1 MICEICVICGEKRAE
16 MTIREIARMMDVS
29 AVRADSTLE
38 EIRQSADVAKR
49 FGCIAVF
56 ALPAH
61 TPFLLERLAGSGVI
75 AGGVAGFP
83 GGAETTSVKAAAARE
98 LVRMGCREIDMVNN
112 LAWLKAGSRELYQRD
127 VRAVVEAAEGM
138 PVKVIL
144 ECHWL
149 GAAEI
154 VRACEWCAEAGATWV
169 KTGTGWA
176 PTGATL
182 ENVALMKRA
191 VGDRCGVKAAGGVR
205 DLQTLLAMYGLGVR
219 RVGIG
224 VRTAEAILEAA
235 QGDGEPQISQMSA
248 EETGRTA
255 Y

>member
-1 MICEICVICGEKRAE
+1 
-16 MTIREIARMMDVS
+16 MTVSEIARLIDVS

-38 EIRQSADVAKR
+38 EVGQSAELARR
-49 FGCIAVF
+49 FGCAAVF

-61 TPFLLERLAGSGVI
+61 TPFLLERLVGCGVI

-112 LAWLKAGSRELYQRD
+112 IAWLKAGRLELYQRD
-127 VRAVVEAAEGM
+127 VSAVVDAAEGM

-149 GAAEI
+149 TEEEI
-154 VRACEWCAEAGATWV
+154 ARACEWSADAGASWV

-205 DLQTLLAMYGLGVR
+205 DLATLLAMYERGVR
-219 RVGIG
+219 RFGIG
-224 VRTAEAILEAA
+224 CRTAQAILDAA
-235 QGDGEPQISQMSA
+235 KKDGPA
-248 EETGRTA
+248 DCADRR
-255 Y
+255 

>member
-1 MICEICVICGEKRAE
+1 
-16 MTIREIARMMDVS
+16 MDIS

-38 EIRQSADVAKR
+38 EIAQSAEVARR
-49 FGCIAVF
+49 FGCVAVF

-61 TPFLLERLAGSGVI
+61 TPFLLERLAGSAVI

-98 LVRMGCREIDMVNN
+98 LARLGCREIDIVNN
-112 LAWLKAGSRELYQRD
+112 LAWLKAGRRELYQGD
-127 VRAVVEAAEGM
+127 VRAVIEAAEGL

-149 GAAEI
+149 TPDEI
-154 VRACEWCAEAGATWV
+154 VRACEWCAEAGAAWV

-182 ENVALMKRA
+182 ENVALMRRA
-191 VGDRCGVKAAGGVR
+191 VGGRCGVKAAGGVR
-205 DLQTLLAMYGLGVR
+205 DAQTLLAMFELGAR
-219 RVGIG
+219 RFGIG

-235 QGDGEPQISQMSA
+235 EKGCPQISRLGAGES
-248 EETGRTA
+248 G
-255 Y
+255 YL